1 MYIHFISY
9 FIILFNSTHAC
20 VIILQYC
27 NHKLSQFYFILR
39 DKWKQTV
46 FSKSFVKYMYT
57 KSFGNLIIVLH
68 VLLWLKW
75 IWNWPC
81 LTHSHKLCSMCLLQ
95 IIVKILSPNA
105 LNVLLIWEPYNV
117 CEFWIWY
124 FVAETLVLY
133 VWFGFLF
140 CLWKKHV
147 WILCYGFCKSTRH
160 HSKSASLMY

>member
-95 IIVKILSPNA
+95 IIVKIFVSKCFKCSVDMIAIQCMRVLDLIFCSRNFCFTGICFVWIF
-105 LNVLLIWEPYNV
+105 VLLMKKTCLN
-117 CEFWIWY
+117 
-124 FVAETLVLY
+124 FVL
-133 VWFGFLF
+133 WFL
-140 CLWKKHV
+140 
-147 WILCYGFCKSTRH
+147 
-160 HSKSASLMY
+160 